1 MMITPPE
8 VGFAPPNKANRA
20 AWLKGFNK
28 YGDSVLKVAA
38 EVRDIMGT
46 NAQEDMVGSLGVT
59 QDVMKRAYGID
70 IAAGYRIY
78 PNLLSYYQQLVQ
90 LYNAVRGGSVD
101 GLPKGWREKLTAG
114 MNLAGGEG
122 DFRGTGNI
130 KQDLANFTP
139 DKKGKFGPATTY
151 TKKTKQKV
159 YNKKTGRWE
168 WQEVGN
174 RLQFSGA
181 GQDKT
186 DARHTRMDAL
196 IQDLIARG
204 IIRMATGGSVPGS
217 SEDTVPAMLTP
228 GEFVMSRQAVAKHG
242 VGYMKNLNRGRIPGF
257 NRGGLVGR
265 GAVQYKQNGGTVG
278 NGGGV
283 LSLDPTRVQGVMDAF
298 NANFSATLDK
308 LAGPLSGLNDSFASL
323 AASFS
328 NLTMTHEFSGEIGMS
343 VNISNKDAIVAAVTE
358 GLTPHVTTLIT
369 EQINAAIAS
378 LKDGV

>member
-8 VGFAPPNKANRA
+8 VGFAPPNKANRG
-20 AWLKGFNK
+20 AWLKGFKK
-28 YGDSVLKVAA
+28 YGDSVLKVAS
-38 EVRDIMGT
+38 EVKDIMGVV
-46 NAQEDMVGSLGVT
+46 AREDMTRRYGVT

-70 IAAGYRIY
+70 TAAGYRIY
-78 PNLLSYYQQLVQ
+78 PNLLSYFQQLDQ
-90 LYNAVRGGSVD
+90 LYGAVEAGNVD
-101 GLPKGWREKLTAG
+101 GLPKDWREKLTAG

-122 DFRGTGNI
+122 DFKGSGNI
-130 KQDLANFTP
+130 KQDVKEFKP
-139 DKKGKFGPATTY
+139 GKGGKFGPAGTTH
-151 TKKTKQKV
+151 TVRQKWL
-159 YNKKTGRWE
+159 NPKTGKWE
-168 WQEVGN
+168 WRDVKNKLE
-174 RLQFSGA
+174 FSGA
-181 GQDKT
+181 GRDK
-186 DARHTRMDAL
+186 ANVGHTRMEAL

-228 GEFVMSRQAVAKHG
+228 GEFVMSRQSVAKHG